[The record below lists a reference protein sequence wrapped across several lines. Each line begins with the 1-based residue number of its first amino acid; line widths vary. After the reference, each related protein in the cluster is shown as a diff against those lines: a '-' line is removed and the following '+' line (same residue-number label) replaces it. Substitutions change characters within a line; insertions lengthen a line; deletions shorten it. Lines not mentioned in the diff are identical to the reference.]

1 MLFTIFPKTVKH
13 MPYQRH
19 DMHGNPVTPKPYQRH
34 DENNRPIPTSVSAP
48 APVVSEEPVA
58 EVDTSFLDSMTK
70 KELLAW
76 SEAQGWDLVN
86 GQRKTDI
93 LAQCKEIALGT
104 FVGTPLA

>member
-1 MLFTIFPKTVKH
+1 MLFTIFPKPVKR

-19 DMHGNPVTPKPYQRH
+19 DMYGNPVTPKPYQRH
-34 DENNRPIPTSVSAP
+34 DENNRPIPTSVSTP

-76 SEAQGWDLVN
+76 SEEQGWDLVN
-86 GQRKTDI
+86 SKRKAEL
-93 LAQCKEIALGT
+93 LAECKQIARGT
-104 FVGTPLA
+104 FQGKRLA